1 MEKRGRVRNESA
13 DRRLMITIDI
23 VHARKNI
30 EWVIYKHK
38 RWSCIGEICSM
49 EKAPCS
55 MEKAPI
61 IPH

>member
-1 MEKRGRVRNESA
+1 MEKGGRVRNESA

-38 RWSCIGEICSM
+38 RWSRISEI
-49 EKAPCS
+49 CS